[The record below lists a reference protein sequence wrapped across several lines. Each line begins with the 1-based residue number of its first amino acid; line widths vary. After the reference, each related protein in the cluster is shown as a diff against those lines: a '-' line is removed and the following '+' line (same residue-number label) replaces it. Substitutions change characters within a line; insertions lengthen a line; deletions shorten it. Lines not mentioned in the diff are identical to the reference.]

1 MKAFLFLILLVF
13 VYNIT
18 NVLRSGQIDCYTDVY
33 KRCLDDG
40 NEKQVCV
47 DQFSLCIK
55 NVH

>member
-33 KRCLDDG
+33 KRCIDDG